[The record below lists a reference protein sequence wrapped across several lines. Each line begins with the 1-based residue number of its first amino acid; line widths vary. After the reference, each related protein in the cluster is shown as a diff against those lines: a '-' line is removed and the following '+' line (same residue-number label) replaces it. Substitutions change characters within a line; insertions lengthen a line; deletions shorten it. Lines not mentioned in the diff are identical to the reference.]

1 MRIKQYL
8 YLLRVQMNFS
18 RLLMLQLLGTLLPT
32 CCQQSR
38 SEPARECRR
47 WAVASAAAALIRLA
61 AWILLVNSR
70 QIVVIVL
77 PDVFFAAP

>member
-1 MRIKQYL
+1 
-8 YLLRVQMNFS
+8 MNFS

-47 WAVASAAAALIRLA
+47 WAVDSAAASLLRPA
-61 AWILLVNSR
+61 AWTLLVKAQ

-77 PDVFFAAP
+77 SDVFFAAP